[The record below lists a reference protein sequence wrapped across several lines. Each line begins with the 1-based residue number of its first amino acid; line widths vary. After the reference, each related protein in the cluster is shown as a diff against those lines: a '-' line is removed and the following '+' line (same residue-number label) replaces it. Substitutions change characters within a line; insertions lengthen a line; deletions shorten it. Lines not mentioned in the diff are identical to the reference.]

1 MAEQDLLH
9 PEVRSKLDRFRA
21 ALRARLAGEGLA
33 WGIIFLV
40 SLMFASLVLDYLFRL
55 DLPLRVALTA
65 SALVVLGY
73 VLWRQLIAPM
83 FVGMDT
89 ESLALLAED
98 KYPQLG
104 DRLISALQFSRAQD
118 VRGGCSQAMVNRM
131 AEQANELARP
141 LDLKQIIEKR
151 LMMRTVGGASLAAV
165 VAVLFVLL
173 APNTAGLW
181 FQRNVLFAQVDWPQE
196 TYLVVKGADENGN
209 FTVLRGED
217 LEVVIEVEPNSVAP
231 AYITLHAEYETVGET
246 EERLDLVSDGPD
258 GVRRYVKTFQAVSE
272 EFQFYVEGGDDKRDR
287 RSPHKVFIIDPPAL
301 QELQFEIEYPRYMF
315 RPNQPISAEVGV
327 IPVPVGSH
335 VIVKGLSSKPLKEA
349 GILLDESDQ
358 PVGKTAVLP
367 YEEKDGSETMRR
379 IESKFYVGGTNEAR
393 TRKLRFLLVDSD
405 GNKSTRGQQYVLQL
419 QRDQRPSVAAKRV
432 GVETLITTQAQIP
445 LNIKVTDD
453 HGIALTRVTVKVGD
467 EDAVAVD
474 EPLKPKSETQKEF
487 REETILDLQTH
498 PELKLVPG
506 TLMHVIVEAEDNFPE
521 TPNVGKSSPIN
532 FRVVGDSELMNHLLS
547 TYKNAAVSLGQA
559 VVSQSDATGK
569 TGTVS
574 EFLQANEVDAEV
586 RRKLTEAGQI
596 ESSVAAEVIKC
607 ADQVDTVLVQM
618 RLNRLGSEDQRAQLA
633 SQIARLRALEEPLR
647 EVVAALNGT
656 KDVDNSQQL
665 ATQTDRIRNEQQ
677 KVLDEMIS
685 IHDEMKKNT
694 SRIEMAY
701 AVKDILKVIEGEVGK
716 GIRGIIEKETG
727 DIWEPETQPSD
738 KEK

>member
-1 MAEQDLLH
+1 MAERDLLH

-21 ALRARLAGEGLA
+21 ALRARLAGEGVA

-55 DLPLRVALTA
+55 DRPLRVALTA

-83 FVGMDT
+83 LVGMDT
-89 ESLALLAED
+89 ESLALLAEQ

-104 DRLISALQFSRAQD
+104 DRLISALQFSRTEQA
-118 VRGGCSQAMVNRM
+118 GGWSQAMVDRM
-131 AEQANELARP
+131 AEQANEIARP
-141 LDLKQIIEKR
+141 LDLRQIIEKR
-151 LMMRTVGGASLAAV
+151 LMMRTLGGAGLAAV

-181 FQRNVLFAQVDWPQE
+181 FQRNVLFAQVDWPQD
-196 TYLVVKGADENGN
+196 TYLVVTGADENGN

-217 LEVVIEVEPNSVAP
+217 LQVVIEVEPNSVAP

-246 EERLDLVSDGPD
+246 EERLDLASDGPG
-258 GVRRYVKTFQAVSE
+258 GVQRYVKTFQAVSE
-272 EFQFYVEGGDDKRDR
+272 EFEFYVVGGDDNRDR
-287 RSPHKVFIIDPPAL
+287 RNPHKVFIIDPPTL
-301 QELQFEIEYPRYMF
+301 EQLQFEIEYPRYMF
-315 RPNQPISAEVGV
+315 RANQPISAEVGV

-335 VIVKGLSSKPLKEA
+335 VVVRGLSSKPLEKA
-349 GILLDESDQ
+349 GILLDDNDE

-367 YEEKDGSETMRR
+367 YKEKGGKETLRR
-379 IESKFYVGGTNEAR
+379 IESKFYVGGANEAR
-393 TRKLRFLLVDSD
+393 TRKLRFLLVDSE
-405 GNKSTRGQQYVLQL
+405 GNRSTRGQQYMLQL
-419 QRDQRPSVAAKRV
+419 QRDQRPSVTAKRS

-445 LNIKVTDD
+445 LSIKVTDD
-453 HGIALTRVTVKVGD
+453 HGIDQARVTVKVGD
-467 EDAVAVD
+467 EEAVAVD

-487 REETILDLQTH
+487 REDTILDLQTH

-521 TPNVGKSSPIN
+521 NPNVGKSSPIN

-596 ESSVAAEVIKC
+596 EGSVASEVIKC

-618 RLNRLGSEDQRAQLA
+618 RLNRLGSDDQRSQLA
-633 SQIARLRALEEPLR
+633 SQIRRLRALEEPLR
-647 EVVAALNGT
+647 QVVAALNGT
-656 KDVDNSQQL
+656 KDVSDSGQL
-665 ATQTDRIRNEQQ
+665 AARAGQIRDEQQ
-677 KVLDEMIS
+677 KILDEMVS

-701 AVKDILKVIEGEVGK
+701 VVKDILKVIEGEVGT
-716 GIRGIIEKETG
+716 GIRRIIDKETG
-727 DIWEPETQPSD
+727 DIWEPEINPSD
-738 KEK
+738 KDK